1 MNQTFRALVVD
12 KNDSDI
18 SLNLKDLPLSDLPEG
33 DVTIRVFYSSINY
46 KDGLA
51 GIADGG
57 IIRSYPM
64 IPGIDL
70 AGIVIDSRDNRF
82 CEGDPVLVTGYG
94 LGVSHFGGYAEV
106 ARVPAGWVV
115 PLPSGLTLQEAMVL
129 GTAGFTA
136 ALSVH
141 RLLQHGIAP
150 ENGPVLVT
158 GATGGVGSVAIA
170 LLAGLGYEVAA
181 VTGKAAGTAHDYL
194 RELGAQAVIPRE
206 EIARPIPGALARE
219 RWAAAVDPVGGEIL
233 ANVLKTTRYGGAVA
247 ASGLAGGASLA
258 SLGVYPFILR
268 GVSLLG
274 IDSVQCPYPLRAE
287 IWKQLAS
294 NWKPHTAL
302 KTIAN
307 EVALDE
313 LSALLTRVL
322 SGQKIGRNIVR
333 ICD

>member
-1 MNQTFRALVVD
+1 MTTTFRALVVD
-12 KNDSDI
+12 KNEADV
-18 SLNLKDLPLSDLPEG
+18 SLDLKNLPLSDLPEG
-33 DVTIRVFYSSINY
+33 DVTIRVAYSSINY

-51 GIADGG
+51 GTSGGG
-57 IIRSYPM
+57 ILRSYPM

-70 AGIVIDSRDNRF
+70 AGTVMESHDTRF
-82 CEGDPVLVTGYG
+82 REGDPVLVTGYG

-115 PLPSGLTLQEAMVL
+115 PLPSGLTLQEAMAL

-141 RLLQHGIAP
+141 RLLQHGLAP
-150 ENGPVLVT
+150 EDGPVLVT
-158 GATGGVGSVAIA
+158 GATGGVGSVAVA

-181 VTGKAAGTAHDYL
+181 VTGKDTVTAHDYL
-194 RELGAQAVIPRE
+194 RGLGAQVIVPRE

-219 RWAAAVDPVGGEIL
+219 RWAAAVDPVGGEML

-268 GVSLLG
+268 GVALLG
-274 IDSVQCPYPLRAE
+274 IDSVQCPYPLRSK
-287 IWKQLAS
+287 IWNLLAGE
-294 NWKPHTAL
+294 WKPIAAL
-302 KTIAN
+302 EATPN
-307 EVALDE
+307 EVTLEE
-313 LSALLTRVL
+313 LPSKLTNIL
-322 SGQKIGRNIVR
+322 EGQGIGRNIVR
-333 ICD
+333 IT